1 MSERTIT
8 TPFGPMLLV
17 ADESS
22 LLRFSP
28 GRGKNDTTPLLLE
41 AERQLREYFSGQ
53 RKHFALPLAP
63 VGTLFQRRV
72 WDALCTIPYGE
83 TRSYGEIAAQIG
95 APSASR
101 AVGAANHRNPLMIFI
116 PCHRVIG
123 ANRKLTGYAGGLDMK
138 AALLTLEADSTSN

>member
-1 MSERTIT
+1 MSERTIA

-17 ADESS
+17 ADEGR

-28 GRGKNDTTPLLLE
+28 GSGGNDTTPLLLE

-53 RKHFALPLAP
+53 RKNFALPLAP
-63 VGTLFQRRV
+63 AGTQFQQRV

-95 APSASR
+95 SPKASR
-101 AVGAANHRNPLMIFI
+101 SVGAANHSNPLLIFI

-123 ANRKLTGYAGGLDMK
+123 ANRKLTGYAGGLNMK
-138 AALLTLEADSTSN
+138 SALLALEASGLSK